1 MFTTNVNFLAVVLLF
16 SAYFSEIVTLNN
28 IFVMVNNIIFEFAV
42 CSVYFEW
49 CDGMLI
55 QIYVVNEIKPDIFI
69 QTKVRLKKTYVLVW
83 ISSIWIH

>member
-1 MFTTNVNFLAVVLLF
+1 
-16 SAYFSEIVTLNN
+16 
-28 IFVMVNNIIFEFAV
+28 MVNNIIFEFVV

-83 ISSIWIH
+83 ISSIWIHKIMCWNLVCHCKYNVLMLMPISRLKSSHE